1 MGFLK
6 NKINIG
12 MLNEYHD
19 HANYYVPKY
28 NLLFLNIPKVASS
41 TMWSMAAQLQ
51 DGFDTQNHQ
60 QVRNYKLPSIQ
71 SSKIQEYP
79 DVRKIAFVRNPFDR
93 LVSVFQNKIEAND
106 QAFLVKNRLDKG
118 LSFED
123 FIAFVCSIQDENAD
137 KHFRSQFTY
146 LYDYEGNCIIDF
158 LGRLEFFQEDIQQLQ
173 NLFELPNLEIPHWN
187 KTQEVDYKSYYSKES
202 QNKVEKRYT
211 LDLQLLGYTFENG
224 LDPSLKENWK
234 KPLSIETKVNI
245 LSYKTKK
252 LLRVVRYKEKFDAF
266 KGIKGFLLRKYY
278 FRFTDYFEREL

>member
-19 HANYYVPKY
+19 HANYYVPKHQ
-28 NLLFLNIPKVASS
+28 LLFLNIPKVASS